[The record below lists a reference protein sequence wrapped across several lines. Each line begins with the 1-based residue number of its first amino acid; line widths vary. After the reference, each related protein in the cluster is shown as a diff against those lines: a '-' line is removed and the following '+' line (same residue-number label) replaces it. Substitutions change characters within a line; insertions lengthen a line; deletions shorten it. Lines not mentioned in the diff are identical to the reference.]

1 MLTISSKSLQRY
13 NIETNRKLFLSKKIK
28 SMDKSKQLYYL
39 CNVICIV
46 MFFCNIEIITEL

>member
-28 SMDKSKQLYYL
+28 SIDKSKQFYYL